1 MYYGKKR
8 AITIAIVAVIVSII
22 VIVGGLFLF
31 LATDIFKSNDALFY
45 KNIAKQF
52 EQLENFKMDNIA
64 KILEAKTS
72 TSYETN
78 SKLEITSGDTS
89 VTKFDI
95 VSKNDK
101 ENDKRLLNVK
111 TTIANQVTDITY
123 ARSNDILAIKW
134 EEVVQKYFV
143 GIKNENLKVFAQ
155 KLGIRDTSYIPD
167 SIDLDFSNNM
177 YKITKQE
184 KEHIYET
191 YFKVFKDSIPTEKFS
206 KQNNMSILHN
216 DVAVDTTAYRVDLN
230 QSDVKNVLINVL
242 QTLKEDSI
250 TLNILASNFSTLNL
264 EDYSNVNDLV
274 NQIDTLIEKIN
285 KENNDDS
292 KGLSIILYEN
302 GGKII
307 QTEIIFTNELKITLD
322 FDINKVNNKLNM
334 TFENFSENQ
343 NYDTLKIEIKN
354 QPLTDGSLNE
364 IKYNLDDKG
373 EISISISTSGSVDDI
388 INTNIL
394 CEISDSLEISYE
406 AETSF
411 GDLEEKI
418 IDLDETKNCIV
429 LNNYNQAQ
437 LQSII
442 SQITNQLS
450 KVIQNKIINIQ
461 RGMNNLSSNLGG
473 NSLES
478 DIEDDVVQAFNAKF
492 TNYIGNING
501 TNLKMLIDL
510 VKNNNSVGDR
520 KVVLVIDGT
529 SYLSVE
535 KSSIQS
541 VDLYTVRMEYDSE
554 GYVSKIIAVK

>member
-31 LATDIFKSNDALFY
+31 LATDIFKSSDALFY

-52 EQLENFKMDNIA
+52 EQLESFKLDNIA

-89 VTKFDI
+89 VAKFDI

-191 YFKVFKDSIPTEKFS
+191 YFKVIKDSIPTEKFS

-250 TLNILASNFSTLNL
+250 TLNILASNLSTLNL

-394 CEISDSLEISYE
+394 CEISDSIEISYE

-442 SQITNQLS
+442 SQIANQLS

-478 DIEDDVVQAFNAKF
+478 DLEDDVVQAFNAKF

>member
-89 VTKFDI
+89 VTKFDT